1 MTVPF
6 HSSKVTRRLFL
17 EKSVKGT
24 TALAISGL
32 AIFSPLRGIGA
43 DHSLTVLDL
52 TCPQYPAW
60 TPDGKLLVTFITE
73 DGSYGLLQKA
83 REARDSDRYL
93 SVGSATGQFNWPQG
107 IAVDGFTAYIVD
119 SNNGRIQRYDLGARG
134 FLEPFG
140 GLGKKSGLFLRP
152 EGICVFGDE
161 ILIADTRNHRV
172 QVFSKEGVVKRV
184 FGELGDGDDQFRLPT
199 SCAVS
204 QQGEVF
210 VVDSKHALVKLFD
223 LEGRF
228 LRKFGGLSSARKE
241 PGLLN
246 MPKGISL
253 DEKRDMVCVADTGNS
268 RIQAFDYNGKFV
280 RFVEAPGMALQT
292 PQGMALLNSGEMAIS
307 DPDAG
312 KVWMTTV

>member
-1 MTVPF
+1 MTVPY
-6 HSSKVTRRLFL
+6 HPSPLTRRLFL

-32 AIFSPLRGIGA
+32 GIFSPMRGIGA
-43 DHSLTVLDL
+43 DRAPAFLDL
-52 TCPQYPAW
+52 PHPQFPAW
-60 TPDGKLLVTFITE
+60 TPDGKLLVTFIAE
-73 DGSYGLLQKA
+73 DGSYGLLRK
-83 REARDSDRYL
+83 EKEDSDRYF

-119 SNNGRIQRYDLGARG
+119 SNNGRIQRFDLVALS

-152 EGICVFGDE
+152 EGICVFEDE
-161 ILIADTRNHRV
+161 ILIADTRNHRI

-184 FGELGDGDDQFRLPT
+184 FGELGDAEGQFRLPT
-199 SCAVS
+199 ACAVS
-204 QQGEVF
+204 PQGEVF
-210 VVDSKHALVKLFD
+210 VVDSKHALVKVFD

-253 DEKRDMVCVADTGNS
+253 DGERSILFVADTGNS
-268 RIQAFDYNGKFV
+268 RIQVFDYSGKFLRV
-280 RFVEAPGMALQT
+280 VEAPGMAFKT
-292 PQGMALLNSGEMAIS
+292 PQGMALSDSGEMAIS

-312 KVWMTTV
+312 KVWLTTV